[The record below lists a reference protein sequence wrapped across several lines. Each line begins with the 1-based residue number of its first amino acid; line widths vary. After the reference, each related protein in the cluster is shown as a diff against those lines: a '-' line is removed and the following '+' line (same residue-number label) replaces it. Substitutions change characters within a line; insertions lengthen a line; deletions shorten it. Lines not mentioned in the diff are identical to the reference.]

1 MNHIAGGMKSL
12 CEDIIAGREDR
23 RSTIK
28 QLKGEAETIRD
39 NARRYLADSKKFRDE
54 MGKDLRKGL
63 REGREDLIKN
73 VNALRE
79 DFKEKEEEVKTDL
92 AEATKIWNQMK
103 ETLRDRKMKPKWKSE
118 VSPVRRSKTFQR
130 EGPTRALNPVSIPK
144 GI

>member
-1 MNHIAGGMKSL
+1 MNNIAGGMRSL
-12 CEDIIAGREDR
+12 CEDIITGREDR

-103 ETLRDRKMKPKWKSE
+103 ETLRDK
-118 VSPVRRSKTFQR
+118 KTKHKYTHR
-130 EGPTRALNPVSIPK
+130 H
-144 GI
+144 

>member
-1 MNHIAGGMKSL
+1 MDNIAGGMRSL
-12 CEDIIAGREDR
+12 SEDIITGREDR

-39 NARRYLADSKKFRDE
+39 NARRFLADSKKFRDE

-79 DFKEKEEEVKTDL
+79 GFKKREKEVRADL
-92 AEATKIWNQMK
+92 AEASNIWKKMEGVLRNRKTK
-103 ETLRDRKMKPKWKSE
+103 
-118 VSPVRRSKTFQR
+118 
-130 EGPTRALNPVSIPK
+130 TR
-144 GI
+144 